1 MLTSLK
7 IDYFKSSGSFIHYTF
22 LLQKQWRKMS
32 ELNTCQTRKMALS
45 STFVIRKIFFKFDC
59 LKTFPD
65 KGSCDLLKK
74 VCARLVSLCSTFMGL
89 WDTNKQT
96 DKLSIT
102 IFPRVGKC
110 IEGNYLIRTCWP
122 PTHPS

>member
-1 MLTSLK
+1 
-7 IDYFKSSGSFIHYTF
+7 
-22 LLQKQWRKMS
+22 MS
-32 ELNTCQTRKMALS
+32 ELNTCQTR
-45 STFVIRKIFFKFDC
+45 TFVIRKIFFKFDC

-122 PTHPS
+122 PTPPSTALNSLTLHLCANKISEMDIARCTLQQEKVKCM